1 MYDKPIEVKE
11 SLMGKKAFLT
21 LITILFSVAVLFA
34 SNVNLKQADDLYWT
48 DRLEEAKSFIH
59 GELTKTNDPQ
69 EKAELLWRLS
79 RVTLAIGDE
88 LKEEGAS
95 DALLFATYEEAEKY
109 ANDAID
115 YKPLAS
121 AYVYRA
127 SSIGRWGETK
137 GPLNALSKA
146 KPMREDFAYVI
157 DNLGILDDSIS
168 WYVLGQLYFQLP
180 GWPIS
185 FGNLDTAISYA
196 RKAIDTIPQHALY
209 PGHFKALATMLWKRD
224 LSASKRS
231 SKINSLQ
238 KDWNKANKGELD
250 KHSYYEGAN
259 GAKAVP
265 FYSSVALDK
274 MSDRQEAQML
284 LAYAV
289 AKYDVW
295 PFHSR
300 ADQRNYNEIQSLL
313 KSWGF

>member
-1 MYDKPIEVKE
+1 
-11 SLMGKKAFLT
+11 MGKKTFII
-21 LITILFSVAVLFA
+21 LIVLFCSVGMLFA
-34 SNVNLKQADDLYWT
+34 SNINLKQADDLYWA
-48 DRLEEAKSFIH
+48 DRYEEAKSFIIA
-59 GELTKTNDPQ
+59 ELNKTNDAQ

-88 LKEEGAS
+88 FMEEGAS
-95 DALLFATYEEAEKY
+95 DEVLFATYEEAEKY
-109 ANDAID
+109 ANEAID

-121 AYVYRA
+121 AHVFRA

-146 KPMREDFAYVI
+146 KPMREDFTYVI
-157 DNLGILDDSIS
+157 DTLGVLDDTIS

-180 GWPIS
+180 GWPLS

-196 RKAIDTIPQHALY
+196 RKAIDTIPQHVLF
-209 PGHFKALATMLWKRD
+209 PGHFKALANMLWKRD
-224 LSASKRS
+224 LSASKRN
-231 SKINSLQ
+231 SKINSMQ
-238 KDWNKANKGELD
+238 KDWNKSNKGALD
-250 KHSYYEGAN
+250 THSYYEGAN
-259 GAKAVP
+259 GANAVP
-265 FYSSVALDK
+265 FYSSVALNK

-300 ADQRNYNEIQSLL
+300 ADKRTYNEIQSLL
-313 KSWGF
+313 KEWGF